1 MATLTRKEK
10 EFIEVAKGEGIHYAG
25 YLVPYDDIMTRR
37 VATVGVQKDTAR
49 PDSFHVGDF
58 QITYSF
64 SSAIRKNK
72 FPLRWA
78 KRTLLGK
85 KGQYGASGFSFRLLY
100 DFLCREYNGGEYFID
115 TYFARVFSS
124 RAIFKKFIR
133 LNGRIQESIASERE
147 ALLEKVPLKMDG
159 TPNMWYK
166 VSKFF
171 MNFKAWQDPIIKSEC
186 KDIAREIRLD
196 IIRSLSTGK
205 IPLRKQAVSPSTE
218 KTREHFAGLDAR
230 QYFYASGQLIEHLS
244 VYVELGV

>member
-10 EFIEVAKGEGIHYAG
+10 EFIEVAQGEGVHYAG
-25 YLVPYDDIMTRR
+25 YFVPYDDIMTRR
-37 VATVGVQKDTAR
+37 VAAVGVQKDTAH
-49 PDSFHVGDF
+49 PETFHVGDF

-72 FPLRWA
+72 FPLRGA

-100 DFLCREYNGGEYFID
+100 DFLCREYNSGEYFID

-159 TPNMWYK
+159 TPNMWYN
-166 VSKFF
+166 VSRRFV
-171 MNFKAWQDPIIKSEC
+171 NFHVWQDPIVKAETGAVAEELRM
-186 KDIAREIRLD
+186 DIVRC
-196 IIRSLSTGK
+196 LSTGK

-218 KTREHFAGLDAR
+218 KTRAHFAGLDAR